1 MKVGIL
7 VNLKHGHAYEEIAK
21 AAELGFTN
29 GQLNVWDQKLHDE
42 ESIAE
47 VKRACKGFF
56 LHRHGSLV
64 WLDRTYRLVLSES
77 VCNTGAGAGRM
88 AGTAGT

>member
-47 VKRACKGFF
+47 VKRACRIFPSPSRQFGVA
-56 LHRHGSLV
+56 GP
-64 WLDRTYRLVLSES
+64 DLS
-77 VCNTGAGAGRM
+77 TGLIRISM
-88 AGTAGT
+88 